1 MTKGAAFDF
10 YWFYAALPL
19 LLLAGLYLAGGV
31 LSLGIAGA
39 LGAVAAHTALTAA
52 LFGHPLGGALSPIVG
67 LTAMLSL
74 CYLPLQAHTLEPGYS
89 PQNSRRHAITI
100 VTVALFRAV
109 SCVARSANQQT
120 TRSP

>member
-10 YWFYAALPL
+10 YWFYEALPL

-52 LFGHPLGGALSPIVG
+52 LFGHPLGGALSQIVG

-74 CYLPLQAHTLEPGYS
+74 FYMTL
-89 PQNSRRHAITI
+89 
-100 VTVALFRAV
+100 RANEFDTR
-109 SCVARSANQQT
+109 SDARSCRDRECQYV
-120 TRSP
+120 

>member
-52 LFGHPLGGALSPIVG
+52 RFGHPLGGALSQTVG
-67 LTAMLSL
+67 LTAMLASF
-74 CYLPLQAHTLEPGYS
+74 YMTL
-89 PQNSRRHAITI
+89 
-100 VTVALFRAV
+100 RANE
-109 SCVARSANQQT
+109 SANRYVLT
-120 TRSP
+120 VEVRNAIWI